1 MKKAKIYILIYLSMM
16 LPVLLSAAA
25 LNKYTAPAQSTSSVQ
40 AKEIVNESV
49 YTDFRQKVRNYSPE
63 KKEKMKT
70 YYRKKLKDAIRMKN
84 MDAASHYERLLGIL
98 NSK

>member
-1 MKKAKIYILIYLSMM
+1 MKKTKVYILICLSMM

-25 LNKYTAPAQSTSSVQ
+25 LNKYTAPTQSTSSVQ
-40 AKEIVNESV
+40 TKETVNERI
-49 YTDFRQKVRNYSPE
+49 YTDFRQQVSGYSPE

-84 MDAASHYERLLGIL
+84 FDAASHYERLLGIL

>member
-1 MKKAKIYILIYLSMM
+1 MKKAKVYILIYLSMM

-25 LNKYTAPAQSTSSVQ
+25 LNKYTAPTQSVTSVQ
-40 AKEIVNESV
+40 SKATVNKSI
-49 YTDFRQKVRNYSPE
+49 YIDFREQVRGYSPE

-70 YYRKKLKDAIRMKN
+70 YYRKKLKESIRRKN
-84 MDAASHYERLLGIL
+84 LDAAAHYERLLGIL